1 MVYFYYMELT
11 DEHGKVVYASNG
23 VISGDS
29 PITTSEQFQEAL
41 DFLEDMARND
51 YMFSKGKTFML
62 KQFNPL

>member
-1 MVYFYYMELT
+1 MVYFYYIELT
-11 DEHGKVVYASNG
+11 DHGKVVYASNG

-41 DFLEDMARND
+41 EFLEDMARKN
-51 YMFSKGKTFML
+51 YIFSKGKTFML